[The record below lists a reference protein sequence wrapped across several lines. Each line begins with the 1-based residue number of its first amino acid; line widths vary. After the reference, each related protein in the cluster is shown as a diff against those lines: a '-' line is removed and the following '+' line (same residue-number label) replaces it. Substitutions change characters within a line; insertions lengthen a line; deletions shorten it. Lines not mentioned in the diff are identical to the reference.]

1 MAQIRVMVSGA
12 GGRMGRT
19 VVAAVM
25 DAGDMV
31 VVGGVDP
38 AYPETPLSELVSG
51 APGAQIATTVEEG
64 IAKFDP
70 EVMVDFTQPSALMHN
85 IPTALHESVAC
96 VVGTT
101 GFTQHLLDEMCELCE
116 QCGTPAVIA
125 PNFSIG
131 ANLMMKFAAE
141 AAPLMDYAAIM
152 EAHHEN
158 KLDAPSGTAMATAER
173 MRETRGED
181 FEFQQTE
188 HFGLGGV
195 RGGEHGGVSIHSI
208 RMSGVVANQ
217 TVILGGPG
225 ETLRIEHVTTG
236 RECFMP
242 GVLLAI
248 REVRDLDGL
257 VCGLEE
263 LLVSTY
269 PRGRPPRVH

>member
-19 VVAAVM
+19 VIAAVM
-25 DAGDMV
+25 DAEDMQ

-51 APGAQIATTVEEG
+51 APKVHIATTVEDG
-64 IAKFDP
+64 IEKFDP

-85 IPTALHESVAC
+85 LPTALREGVAC

-101 GFTQHLLDEMCELCE
+101 GFTQRLLDEICELCD
-116 QCGTPAVIA
+116 QCATPAVIA

-131 ANLMMKFAAE
+131 ANLMMEFAAD
-141 AAPLMDYAAIM
+141 ASPLMDYAAII

-173 MRETRGED
+173 MRERRGED
-181 FEFQQTE
+181 FKQQQTE

-208 RMSGVVANQ
+208 RMAGVVANQ
-217 TVILGGPG
+217 TVILGGLG

-248 REVRDLDGL
+248 REVRHLDGL

-263 LLVSTY
+263 LLMNT
-269 PRGRPPRVH
+269 